1 MTTLRGHN
9 VQVFEG
15 KRVFLKDR
23 DTRKNY
29 YEMRHGEAD
38 YTLPLSVERVVW
50 ANFYGTLVSDT
61 PIIALENK
69 VRRAS
74 IELTKAESERLM
86 WDAHN
91 SGRIAV

>member
-9 VQVFEG
+9 VEVLEN

-29 YEMRHGEAD
+29 YEMRHAEHD
-38 YTLPLSVERVVW
+38 WSLPVTVERVAW
-50 ANFYGTLVSDT
+50 MNFYGTLVSDS
-61 PIIALENK
+61 PIYALDTTK
-69 VRRAS
+69 GHAT
-74 IELTKAESERLM
+74 IELTKTESERLM

-91 SGRIAV
+91 SNQLSA